1 MTSLLTR
8 QNHIHTTAVMMTKF
22 QRIFYVV
29 MVLRKYPSAIPSQY
43 TFLLNSEQKCCRYLS
58 GEVDGFF
65 KMSEGLA
72 GEAFSS
78 TQSSHFMSSHLLFS
92 SLITTSSCDPV
103 YNDYLKLHAC
113 RDLDVR
119 IAVRCSPHHTDTQ
132 GMAEMK
138 GIAEEMC
145 RGMSIRCTKYLAQ
158 SLCCV
163 LLQYR

>member
-58 GEVDGFF
+58 GEVDGLF

-103 YNDYLKLHAC
+103 YNHYLILHAVQGPGC
-113 RDLDVR
+113 ENCCEVFT
-119 IAVRCSPHHTDTQ
+119 SPHRHSRSGRDE
-132 GMAEMK
+132 GNS
-138 GIAEEMC
+138 
-145 RGMSIRCTKYLAQ
+145 RGNVPWDVYKVYKIPSTFTV
-158 SLCCV
+158 LCPV
-163 LLQYR
+163 TE